1 MERYIKRQKSRR
13 IKKYFLV
20 TFISI
25 LVFIIILLLYQ
36 NYMNIDVTKS
46 IGVEENNVERTSQTF
61 NYAHKE
67 DEELQNMI
75 EKTTSCVVGISKI
88 KDTGSTIFLNDGVS
102 ELGLGSGVIVTENGY
117 ILSNEHVTGKK
128 FSNCYV
134 TLEDGRSYKAN
145 VVWSNSSLDLSICKI
160 NMTGLTYATLGSSE
174 NIKVGQA
181 VYAIGNPIGFEF
193 QRTVTAGI
201 ISAVNRTIKLEEKQE
216 NEIKVSYMDDLIQTD
231 ATINQG
237 NSGGPLI
244 NANGEIIGINTVKI
258 TSAEGI
264 GFAVPIDVVKPIIN
278 RFSKEGKF
286 EEATLGIFAYDKNM
300 ISYIDTSIEIENG
313 IYVAEI
319 TRYSPASQV
328 NLTIGDIITKIDNT
342 ELNKMSDLRRYI
354 YSKKPGDKVT
364 LTVYR
369 KNREY
374 QLDIILGK

>member
-1 MERYIKRQKSRR
+1 MERYIKRQKSKK

-20 TFISI
+20 GFITSLI
-25 LVFIIILLLYQ
+25 LIIILLLYQ
-36 NYMNIDVTKS
+36 NYLNIEIT
-46 IGVEENNVERTSQTF
+46 ENAKIDELNIEKTSQTVS
-61 NYAHKE
+61 YSHKE
-67 DEELQNMI
+67 DENVQNII

-88 KDTGSTIFLNDGVS
+88 KNTGSTIFLNDGVS

-117 ILSNEHVTGKK
+117 ILSNEHVTGEKYT
-128 FSNCYV
+128 NCYV
-134 TLEDGRSYKAN
+134 TLEDGRAYKAN
-145 VVWSNSSLDLSICKI
+145 VVWSNSNLDLSICKI
-160 NMTGLTYATLGSSE
+160 NMTGLPYATLGSSE
-174 NIKVGQA
+174 NLKIGQA

-201 ISAVNRTIKLEEKQE
+201 VSAINRTIKLEEKQG
-216 NEIKVSYMDDLIQTD
+216 NEIKATYMDDLIQTD

-244 NANGEIIGINTVKI
+244 NVSGEIVGINTVKI

-278 RFSKEGKF
+278 SYKNEGKF

-300 ISYIDTSIEIENG
+300 ISYIDSSIEIENG

-319 TRYSPASQV
+319 TKYSPASKT
-328 NLTIGDIITKIDNT
+328 NLSIGDIITKIDDK
-342 ELNKMSDLRRYI
+342 ELNKMSDLRSYI
-354 YSKKPGDKVT
+354 YSKKPGDIVN

-369 KNREY
+369 KNKEY
-374 QLDIILGK
+374 TLEVTLGS

>member
-1 MERYIKRQKSRR
+1 MPKKRRQKNK
-13 IKKYFLV
+13 IKKILS
-20 TFISI
+20 SI
-25 LVFIIILLLYQ
+25 ILIIIIILIGYYLYYTYSNIEITPQ
-36 NYMNIDVTKS
+36 NYETQRTLSTGNEQTVEKAEEKS
-46 IGVEENNVERTSQTF
+46 RTIADT
-61 NYAHKE
+61 
-67 DEELQNMI
+67 L
-75 EKTTSCVVGISKI
+75 EKTMESVVGISKL
-88 KDTGSTIFLNDGVS
+88 KDNGNSIFSSNTEST
-102 ELGLGSGVIVTENGY
+102 LGLGTGVIISENGY
-117 ILSNEHVTGKK
+117 ILSNEHVTGEKY
-128 FSNCYV
+128 STCYI
-134 TLEDGRSYKAN
+134 TLENSKKYEGT
-145 VVWSNSSLDLSICKI
+145 VVWSDTDLDLSITKI
-160 NMTGLTYATLGSSE
+160 EATNLKYISLGDSDKIRIGE
-174 NIKVGQA
+174 T

-364 LTVYR
+364 LTIYR

>member
-1 MERYIKRQKSRR
+1 MERYIKRQKSKRV
-13 IKKYFLV
+13 KKYLLG

-25 LVFIIILLLYQ
+25 LIFIIFLLLYQ
-36 NYMNIDVTKS
+36 NYMNIEVK
-46 IGVEENNVERTSQTF
+46 ENAKTDNLNIERVSQTTSYMY
-61 NYAHKE
+61 NE
-67 DEELQNMI
+67 DENVQNII
-75 EKTTSCVVGISKI
+75 EKTTECVVGISKI
-88 KDTGSTIFLNDGVS
+88 KNTGSTIFLNDGVS

-117 ILSNEHVTGKK
+117 ILSNEHVTGEKYT
-128 FSNCYV
+128 NCYV
-134 TLEDGRSYKAN
+134 TLEDGRTYKAN
-145 VVWSNSSLDLSICKI
+145 VVWSNSNLDLSICKV
-160 NMTGLTYATLGSSE
+160 NMTGLPYATLGSSE
-174 NIKVGQA
+174 SLKIGQA

-201 ISAVNRTIKLEEKQE
+201 ISATNRTIKLEEKQG
-216 NEIKVSYMDDLIQTD
+216 NETKTTYMDDLIQTD

-278 RFSKEGKF
+278 SYKTKGKF

-300 ISYIDTSIEIENG
+300 IPYIDSSIEIENG
-313 IYVAEI
+313 IYIAEI
-319 TRYSPASQV
+319 SRYSAASKT
-328 NLTIGDIITKIDNT
+328 NLAVGDIIAKIDNT
-342 ELNKMSDLRRYI
+342 ELNKMSDLRSYI
-354 YSKKPGDKVT
+354 YLKKPGDKVT

-374 QLDIILGK
+374 TLEVTLGK